1 MAAESHANPHWIH
14 VELEPVWAHVKN
26 LRHFVREFC
35 IGMSVQPET
44 SDQVAMTTSELLEN
58 ATKYASTAWVR
69 YDLRLADGVAEVSV
83 TNRATQDQQRV
94 LARFMIEVMKGEP
107 LDAYVSCLERQ
118 SGTGL
123 LQSGLARIRYEAG
136 ADLLLRHDGG
146 EVCVVARI
154 PLLG

>member
-1 MAAESHANPHWIH
+1 MEANPHWIH

-35 IGMSVQPET
+35 IGMAVSPET

-69 YDLRLADGVAEVSV
+69 FDLRLAGGFAEVSV
-83 TNRATQDQQRV
+83 TNRATDEQWQV
-94 LARFMIEVMKGEP
+94 LAGFMVEVNRGEA
-107 LDAYVSCLERQ
+107 LEAYVSCLERQ

-123 LQSGLARIRYEAG
+123 SQSGLARIRYEA
-136 ADLLLRHDGG
+136 AAELAVRHDGQ
-146 EVCVVARI
+146 EVCVIAKI
-154 PLLG
+154 PL